1 MPGTGVHSSAND
13 VPPGAELTLAVSLDA
28 SRIRAILLDIE
39 GTTTPVDFV
48 YRTLFPYARQK
59 FEDFLRR
66 HREDSAVR
74 EDLEWLRKQYRADEA
89 QGMELPPWRGDS
101 AELLLASAAAYGRW
115 LIDRDSKVFA
125 LKSIQGKIWEEGY
138 RSGELHG
145 EVYPDVPA
153 AFSRWSRQGKAIAIY
168 SSGSI
173 LAQKLLFGST
183 THGDLTPHLSAYFDT
198 TTGAKADAESYKKIA
213 ISLAL
218 PASEI
223 LFISDVARELDAA
236 RQAGMETVL
245 CVRSGG
251 TPPSPGIHQ
260 VINTFDEVLQ

>member
-1 MPGTGVHSSAND
+1 MAV
-13 VPPGAELTLAVSLDA
+13 TLDT
-28 SRIRAILLDIE
+28 SRIRALLLDVE

-74 EDLEWLRKQYRADEA
+74 SDLEWLRKQYRADEG
-89 QGMELPPWRGDS
+89 QGLEVPPWRGAPPDQ
-101 AELLLASAAAYGRW
+101 LLASAAAYGRW

-125 LKSIQGKIWEEGY
+125 LKSLQGKIWEEGY
-138 RSGELHG
+138 RNGELRG
-145 EVYPDVPA
+145 EVYPDVPP
-153 AFSRWSRQGKAIAIY
+153 AFARWSQQGRIIAVY

-183 THGDLTPHLSAYFDT
+183 AQGDLTPFLRAHFDT
-198 TTGAKADAESYKKIA
+198 TTGTKTDAESYRKIGA
-213 ISLAL
+213 ALVL

-223 LFISDVARELDAA
+223 LFISDMVRELDAA
-236 RQAGMETVL
+236 RQAAMATLL
-245 CVRSGG
+245 CVR
-251 TPPSPGIHQ
+251 PEAPKPGESSHSVIH
-260 VINTFDEVLQ
+260 TFGDVFP